1 MVLSFFLGQ
10 CGLECVGELAHDYL
24 VFSLRLGR
32 TCAAAS
38 APINAFLQAPC
49 CSGLTIIANA
59 RLAVFD
65 SLNADDVFIAFPL
78 VGLKLGAPTQNR
90 TAN

>member
-1 MVLSFFLGQ
+1 MLALFFGQ
-10 CGLECVGELAHDYL
+10 CGLECVGQLAHDYL
-24 VFSLRLGR
+24 VFSLRLSL

-38 APINAFLQAPC
+38 ALTRAFFQAPC
-49 CSGLTIIANA
+49 CSGLTMMANA

-65 SLNADDVFIAFPL
+65 SLNADDVFIAVPL